1 MMFSAR
7 TRYALISVAIVVASV
22 VQLLKGYRPLIVVI
36 AAVTFLFVGNLIVYL
51 SGSKER
57 AIRKRQKQEYWAG
70 NR

>member
-1 MMFSAR
+1 MMFAPR
-7 TRYALISVAIVVASV
+7 TRYALISAAILVASV
-22 VQLLKGYRPLIVVI
+22 VQLINGYRPLIVVI

-70 NR
+70 N

>member
-7 TRYALISVAIVVASV
+7 TRYALISAAILTASV
-22 VQLLKGYRPLIVVI
+22 VQLIKGYRPLIVVI

-57 AIRKRQKQEYWAG
+57 AIRRRQKQEYWAG

>member
-7 TRYALISVAIVVASV
+7 TRYALISAAILTASV
-22 VQLLKGYRPLIVVI
+22 IQLINGRRLLIVVI
-36 AAVTFLFVGNLIVYL
+36 AAVTFLFAGNLIVYL

-70 NR
+70 N